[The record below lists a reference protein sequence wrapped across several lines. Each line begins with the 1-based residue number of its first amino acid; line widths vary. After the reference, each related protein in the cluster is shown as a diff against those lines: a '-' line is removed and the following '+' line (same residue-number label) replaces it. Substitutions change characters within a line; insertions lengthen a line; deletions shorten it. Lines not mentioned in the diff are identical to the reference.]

1 MLHRRLAALMLA
13 VLVAVGLVVPG
24 GAFSNVEG
32 SACGGY
38 RVLDN
43 DLGSFYTAYL
53 ALGGKAVLGRP
64 LCSVWTSDGPA
75 LQAFD
80 TMVLGA
86 VPDTTGKRPSVR
98 PVDLPLLLAELDPRA
113 VAAAG
118 IPRPSA
124 PPPTTTAEVQTLMT
138 EPAIARAYLSMDP
151 ATASAGDW
159 RRAGERFGRPLG
171 VARVLSDGAV
181 RQPFERVVIELPA
194 GGGPAR
200 LVPLGQLAVRVGL
213 VPERARRL
221 EPVPGLPA
229 RTAPTTVAPGPFL
242 WLVAAGLGLLAL
254 VAAAGVAAGRT
265 RAGRR
270 PGAPTGD

>member
-1 MLHRRLAALMLA
+1 MD
-13 VLVAVGLVVPG
+13 
-24 GAFSNVEG
+24 G

-43 DLGSFYTAYL
+43 DLGTFYTAYL

-86 VPDTTGKRPSVR
+86 VPNATGKRPLVR
-98 PVDLPLLLAELDPRA
+98 PVDLPLLLAKLDPRA

-138 EPAIARAYLSMDP
+138 QPAITRAYLGVDP
-151 ATASAGDW
+151 AAASPSEW

-171 VARVLSDGAV
+171 VPKVLPDGTV
-181 RQPFERVVIELPA
+181 RQPFERVVIELPM

-229 RTAPTTVAPGPFL
+229 RTAPTAVEPGPFL
-242 WLVAAGLGLLAL
+242 WLLAGGLGLLAL
-254 VAAAGVAAGRT
+254 AGAAGVAAGRA

-270 PGAPTGD
+270 PGPPPGD